1 MKLIQY
7 IGLAAV
13 VCFAASLSGC
23 ANQTTDPHQGGLF
36 SYNPQAYDKR
46 LQDRQ
51 TNLEQIDNSTKGMQ
65 QQASGLEA
73 DKSAAAREQDAWKKD
88 LTDLSLATASLERK
102 IKAKKAATKVQKKE
116 RDRILTELSSL
127 QASGKSLD
135 DVHDP
140 EERRLELEQ
149 LRKKRE
155 QLEMEAESL
164 MLL

>member
-7 IGLAAV
+7 VGLTAV
-13 VCFAASLSGC
+13 GCFAASLSGC
-23 ANQTTDPHQGGLF
+23 ANQTTDPRQGGLF
-36 SYNPQAYDKR
+36 SYNPQAYDQR

-73 DKSAAAREQDAWKKD
+73 DKSAAARNQEAWKKD
-88 LTDLSLATASLERK
+88 LTELSLATASLERK
-102 IKAKKAATKVQKKE
+102 IKAKKAATAVQKKE
-116 RDRILTELSSL
+116 QQRILAELGRVML
-127 QASGKSLD
+127 AGKNLD
-135 DVHDP
+135 NVHDP
-140 EERRLELEQ
+140 EEKRLELEQ